1 MGNLETIL
9 LAIIGIFGGKEVWM
23 FLSQRSKNSS
33 NQQKLDNTGKD
44 QLQKEI
50 RILFEKQINDAKEIN
65 KYLET
70 KLRIMESERDDCKKT
85 MSEMDIKSAILSER
99 LAKYT
104 QRSRGKKEDK

>member
-50 RILFEKQINDAKEIN
+50 RILFEN
-65 KYLET
+65 
-70 KLRIMESERDDCKKT
+70 
-85 MSEMDIKSAILSER
+85 
-99 LAKYT
+99 
-104 QRSRGKKEDK
+104 